1 MLKFCKKQF
10 LSLIIIEITQNKYNK
25 IVIILIYYQ
34 DILKGVTYAVTWV
47 EFESWYFPKHLSSWF
62 VWKENTPTVARCH
75 LPNRKTNL
83 VGQDN
88 YARSQKHIIL
98 TCTSSLCFLL
108 LSYWNGNKNRTKK
121 ICHSASSLMVTFT
134 QGSVEI
140 GQRVLLLRAFCSY
153 YDTIG
158 HIINKEEWW

>member
-1 MLKFCKKQF
+1 M
-10 LSLIIIEITQNKYNK
+10 K
-25 IVIILIYYQ
+25 IFIYYQ
-34 DILKGVTYAVTWV
+34 DILKGATYAVTWV
-47 EFESWYFPKHLSSWF
+47 EFESWYFPKNLSSWF

-75 LPNRKTNL
+75 LTNGKTNL

-88 YARSQKHIIL
+88 HARSQKHIIL

-108 LSYWNGNKNRTKK
+108 LSYWNGNKNRMKK

-140 GQRVLLLRAFCSY
+140 GQRVLLLLW
-153 YDTIG
+153 YDWTYHQQCRMMIVIRSNQFLTVCQSEVI
-158 HIINKEEWW
+158 HE